1 MALNDNSFVMSVN
14 NQNNLI
20 ENKGSLPVADSNEI
34 NGGRM
39 IVDTTADRNRIRAT
53 KRKAGMEVFVL
64 ETQTPYILRTNDISK
79 EVTVDDDWTVL
90 KSSSALSSDKLST
103 ARTING
109 VPFDGTTDIELPAEF
124 YTAREIV
131 EIFDNG
137 KITLKRAYD
146 LLLPRFATRI
156 SNMISDERSTLG
168 EDNSKNISANVG
180 DTLRVDTFDLVKS
193 IKTPLYQTSY
203 TTNKINDHMR
213 DYNLILTSDQGS
225 DVPLGTE
232 FPAAISSTYTLR
244 DTYTSGISLSCVFE
258 SNRVTYFNILRRRN
272 MSEAL
277 QEIRLTPQGTSS
289 FNITVAFKIN
299 SGNLEDSIAIFVA
312 IPYKT
317 TDNNVAKFQYKYAK
331 LTKNNP
337 GSLVYEGRMDGI
349 TGSYY
354 DFLNNTDGELDNF
367 AVPITIISKDSEV
380 SAALK
385 AL

>member
-39 IVDTTADRNRIRAT
+39 IVATTADRNRIRAT

-79 EVTVDDDWTVL
+79 EVTVDDDWTIL
-90 KSSSALSSDKLST
+90 KSSSSLSSDRLST

-124 YTAREIV
+124 YTAREII

-203 TTNKINDHMR
+203 TTTKINDHMR

>member
-39 IVDTTADRNRIRAT
+39 IVSTTADRNRIRAT

-79 EVTVDDDWTVL
+79 EVTVDDDWTIL

-203 TTNKINDHMR
+203 TTTKINDHMR

>member
-39 IVDTTADRNRIRAT
+39 IVTTTADRNRIRAT

-79 EVTVDDDWTVL
+79 EVTVDDDWTIL
-90 KSSSALSSDKLST
+90 KSSSATTSDRLST

-203 TTNKINDHMR
+203 TTTKINDHMR

-317 TDNNVAKFQYKYAK
+317 TDTNVAKFQYKYAR

>member
-39 IVDTTADRNRIRAT
+39 IVATTTERNRIRAT

-90 KSSSALSSDKLST
+90 KSSSALSSDRLST

-203 TTNKINDHMR
+203 TTTKINDHMR

-312 IPYKT
+312 IPYKI

-354 DFLNNTDGELDNF
+354 DFLNNADGELDNF

>member
-90 KSSSALSSDKLST
+90 KSSSALSSDRLST

-203 TTNKINDHMR
+203 TTTKINDHMR

-349 TGSYY
+349 IGSYY

>member
-39 IVDTTADRNRIRAT
+39 IVATTANRNRIRAT

-79 EVTVDDDWTVL
+79 EVTVDDDWTIL
-90 KSSSALSSDKLST
+90 KSSSALSSDRLST

-203 TTNKINDHMR
+203 TTTKINDHMR

>member
-39 IVDTTADRNRIRAT
+39 IVDTTTDRNRIRAT

-90 KSSSALSSDKLST
+90 KSSSALSSDRLST

-180 DTLRVDTFDLVKS
+180 DILRVDTFDLVKS

-203 TTNKINDHMR
+203 TTTKINDNMR

>member
-39 IVDTTADRNRIRAT
+39 IVATTTDRNRIRAT

-79 EVTVDDDWTVL
+79 EVTVDDDWTIL
-90 KSSSALSSDKLST
+90 KSSSALSSDRLST

-180 DTLRVDTFDLVKS
+180 DTLRVDTFDLVKA

-203 TTNKINDHMR
+203 TTTKINDHMR

-317 TDNNVAKFQYKYAK
+317 TDNNVAKFQYKYAR

-349 TGSYY
+349 AGSYY

>member
-39 IVDTTADRNRIRAT
+39 IVATTTDRNRIRAT

-79 EVTVDDDWTVL
+79 EVTVDDDWTIL

-137 KITLKRAYD
+137 KITLKRTYD

-203 TTNKINDHMR
+203 TTTKINDHMR

>member
-39 IVDTTADRNRIRAT
+39 IVSTTADRNRIRAT

-90 KSSSALSSDKLST
+90 KSSSALSSDRLST

-193 IKTPLYQTSY
+193 IKTPLYQTFY
-203 TTNKINDHMR
+203 TTTKINEHMR

>member
-1 MALNDNSFVMSVN
+1 MTLNDNSFVMSVN

-39 IVDTTADRNRIRAT
+39 IVATTADRNRIRAT

-79 EVTVDDDWTVL
+79 EVTVDDDWTIL

-203 TTNKINDHMR
+203 TTTKINDHMR

-380 SAALK
+380 SAAFK

>member
-39 IVDTTADRNRIRAT
+39 IVDTTTDRNRIRAT

-79 EVTVDDDWTVL
+79 EVTTDDDWTIL
-90 KSSSALSSDKLST
+90 KSSSATTSDRLST

-203 TTNKINDHMR
+203 TTTKINDHMR

-299 SGNLEDSIAIFVA
+299 SGNLEDSVAIFVA

>member
-39 IVDTTADRNRIRAT
+39 IVATTADRNRIRAT

-79 EVTVDDDWTVL
+79 EVTTDDDWTIL
-90 KSSSALSSDKLST
+90 KSSSATTSDRLST

-203 TTNKINDHMR
+203 TTTKINDHMR

-331 LTKNNP
+331 LIKNNP

>member
-39 IVDTTADRNRIRAT
+39 IVATTADRNRIRAT

-79 EVTVDDDWTVL
+79 EVTVDDDWTIL
-90 KSSSALSSDKLST
+90 KSSSATTSDRLST

-203 TTNKINDHMR
+203 TTTKINDHMR

-317 TDNNVAKFQYKYAK
+317 TDNNVAKFQYKYAR

>member
-39 IVDTTADRNRIRAT
+39 IVATTTDRNRIRAT

-79 EVTVDDDWTVL
+79 EVTIDDDWTIL
-90 KSSSALSSDKLST
+90 KSSSALSSDRLST

-203 TTNKINDHMR
+203 TTTKINDRMR

-317 TDNNVAKFQYKYAK
+317 ADNNVAKFQYKYAR

>member
-39 IVDTTADRNRIRAT
+39 IVATTADRNRIRAT

-79 EVTVDDDWTVL
+79 EVTVDDDWTIL

-203 TTNKINDHMR
+203 TTTKINDHMR

-317 TDNNVAKFQYKYAK
+317 ADNNVAKFQYKYAK

-354 DFLNNTDGELDNF
+354 DFLDNTDGELDNF

>member
-39 IVDTTADRNRIRAT
+39 IVATTADRNRIRAT

-79 EVTVDDDWTVL
+79 EVTGDDDWTVL

-289 FNITVAFKIN
+289 FNIAVAFKIN

>member
-39 IVDTTADRNRIRAT
+39 IVDTTTDRNRIRAT

-79 EVTVDDDWTVL
+79 EVTVDDDWTIL
-90 KSSSALSSDKLST
+90 KSSSALSSDRLST

-180 DTLRVDTFDLVKS
+180 DTLRVDTFDLIKS

-203 TTNKINDHMR
+203 TTTKINDHMR

-317 TDNNVAKFQYKYAK
+317 TDNNVAKFQYKYTK

>member
-39 IVDTTADRNRIRAT
+39 IVATTTDRNRIRAT

-90 KSSSALSSDKLST
+90 KSSSALSSDRLST

-137 KITLKRAYD
+137 KITIKRAYD

-203 TTNKINDHMR
+203 TTTKINDNMR

-317 TDNNVAKFQYKYAK
+317 VDNNVAKFQYKYAK

>member
-39 IVDTTADRNRIRAT
+39 IVATTADRNRIRAT

-64 ETQTPYILRTNDISK
+64 ETQTPYILRTNDINK
-79 EVTVDDDWTVL
+79 EVTVDDDWTIL

-203 TTNKINDHMR
+203 TTTKINDHMR

>member
-79 EVTVDDDWTVL
+79 EVTVDNDWTIL
-90 KSSSALSSDKLST
+90 KSSSATTSDRLST

-203 TTNKINDHMR
+203 TTTKINDHMR

>member
-39 IVDTTADRNRIRAT
+39 IVATTADRNRIRAT

-79 EVTVDDDWTVL
+79 EVTLDDDWTIL
-90 KSSSALSSDKLST
+90 KSSSALSSDRLST

-203 TTNKINDHMR
+203 TTTKINDHMR

>member
-39 IVDTTADRNRIRAT
+39 IVATTTDRNRIRAT

-79 EVTVDDDWTVL
+79 EVTVDDDWTIL

-131 EIFDNG
+131 EIFDND

-203 TTNKINDHMR
+203 NTTKINDHMR

-380 SAALK
+380 STALK

>member
-39 IVDTTADRNRIRAT
+39 IVATTADRNRIRAT

-79 EVTVDDDWTVL
+79 EVTVDDDWTIL
-90 KSSSALSSDKLST
+90 KSSSATTSDRLST

-203 TTNKINDHMR
+203 TTTKINDHMR

>member
-39 IVDTTADRNRIRAT
+39 IVATTTDRNRIRAT

-90 KSSSALSSDKLST
+90 KSSSALSSDRLST

-203 TTNKINDHMR
+203 TTTKINDHMR

-317 TDNNVAKFQYKYAK
+317 TDNNVAKFQYKYAR

>member
-39 IVDTTADRNRIRAT
+39 IVATTTDRNRIRAT

-90 KSSSALSSDKLST
+90 KSSSALSSDRLST

-203 TTNKINDHMR
+203 TTTKINDHMR

-225 DVPLGTE
+225 DIPLGTE

-244 DTYTSGISLSCVFE
+244 DTYTSGISLRCVFE

-354 DFLNNTDGELDNF
+354 DFLNNADGELDNF

>member
-39 IVDTTADRNRIRAT
+39 IVATTADRNRIRAT

-79 EVTVDDDWTVL
+79 EVTVDDDWTIL
-90 KSSSALSSDKLST
+90 KSSSALSSDRLST

-203 TTNKINDHMR
+203 TTTKINDHMR

-317 TDNNVAKFQYKYAK
+317 TDTNVAKFQYKYAR

-380 SAALK
+380 SAAIK

>member
-39 IVDTTADRNRIRAT
+39 IVGTTADRNRIRAT

-79 EVTVDDDWTVL
+79 EVTVDDDWTIL

-203 TTNKINDHMR
+203 TTTKINDHMR

-258 SNRVTYFNILRRRN
+258 ANRVTYFNILRRRN

>member
-39 IVDTTADRNRIRAT
+39 IVSTTADRNRIRAT

-79 EVTVDDDWTVL
+79 EVTVDDDWTIL

-203 TTNKINDHMR
+203 TTTKINDHMR

-258 SNRVTYFNILRRRN
+258 SNRVTYFNILRIRN

-317 TDNNVAKFQYKYAK
+317 ADNNVAKFQYKYAK

>member
-39 IVDTTADRNRIRAT
+39 IVTTTADRNRIRAT

-79 EVTVDDDWTVL
+79 EVTVDDDWTIL
-90 KSSSALSSDKLST
+90 KSSSALSSDRLST

-203 TTNKINDHMR
+203 TTTKINDHMR

-317 TDNNVAKFQYKYAK
+317 TDTNVAKFQYKYAK

>member
-39 IVDTTADRNRIRAT
+39 IVSTTADRNRIRAT

-79 EVTVDDDWTVL
+79 EVTVDDDWTIL
-90 KSSSALSSDKLST
+90 KSPSALSSDKLST

-203 TTNKINDHMR
+203 TTTKINDNMR

-380 SAALK
+380 SSALK

>member
-39 IVDTTADRNRIRAT
+39 IVATTADRNRIRAT

-79 EVTVDDDWTVL
+79 EVTVDDDWTIL
-90 KSSSALSSDKLST
+90 KSSSALSSDRLST

-203 TTNKINDHMR
+203 TTTKINDHMR

-289 FNITVAFKIN
+289 FNITAAFKIN

-317 TDNNVAKFQYKYAK
+317 TDSNVAKFQYKYAK

>member
-39 IVDTTADRNRIRAT
+39 IVATTADRNRIRAT

-203 TTNKINDHMR
+203 TTTKINDHMR

>member
-79 EVTVDDDWTVL
+79 EVTVDDDWTIL
-90 KSSSALSSDKLST
+90 KSSSALSSDRLST

-131 EIFDNG
+131 EIFDNA

-180 DTLRVDTFDLVKS
+180 DTLRVDTFDLAKS

-203 TTNKINDHMR
+203 TTTKINDHMR

-317 TDNNVAKFQYKYAK
+317 TDNNVAKFQYKYAR

>member
-39 IVDTTADRNRIRAT
+39 IVATTADRNRIRAT

-79 EVTVDDDWTVL
+79 EVTTDDDWTIL
-90 KSSSALSSDKLST
+90 KSSSATTSDRLST

-203 TTNKINDHMR
+203 TTTKINDHMR

-277 QEIRLTPQGTSS
+277 QEIRLTPRGTSS

-317 TDNNVAKFQYKYAK
+317 ADNNVAKFQYKYAK

-354 DFLNNTDGELDNF
+354 DFLTNTDGELDNF

>member
-39 IVDTTADRNRIRAT
+39 IVATTADRNRIRAT

-79 EVTVDDDWTVL
+79 EVTVDDDWTIL

-331 LTKNNP
+331 LTKSNP

-354 DFLNNTDGELDNF
+354 DFLNNADGELDNF
-367 AVPITIISKDSEV
+367 AVPITIISKDSEG
-380 SAALK
+380 SASLK

>member
-39 IVDTTADRNRIRAT
+39 IVGTTADRNRIRAT

-79 EVTVDDDWTVL
+79 EVTVDDDWTIL

-203 TTNKINDHMR
+203 TTTKINDHMR

>member
-79 EVTVDDDWTVL
+79 EVTVDDDWTIL
-90 KSSSALSSDKLST
+90 KSSSATTSDRLST

-203 TTNKINDHMR
+203 TTTKINDHMR

-244 DTYTSGISLSCVFE
+244 DIYTSGISLSCVFE

-317 TDNNVAKFQYKYAK
+317 ADNNVAKFQYKYAK